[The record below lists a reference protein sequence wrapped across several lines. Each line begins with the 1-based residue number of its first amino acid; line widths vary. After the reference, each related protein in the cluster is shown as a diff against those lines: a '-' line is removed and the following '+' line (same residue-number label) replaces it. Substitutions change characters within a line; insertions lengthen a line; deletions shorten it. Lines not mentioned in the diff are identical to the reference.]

1 MQFHLEWVLLQLFF
15 KSSCKWSPTH
25 LPHKFGKNEIP
36 LGLSFN
42 TTVFKEKQNHQN
54 PALVL
59 VTLLISMVHGAATLV
74 GGEPRS
80 LEHVAFG
87 MQDRWLPPVTS
98 FEDFSVLVDW
108 LIMSDSWKNWI
119 TSLNLWS
126 TLLIPAHHKSFTGLY
141 TLVDTRVKVQPT
153 QLVNTYPTLSISLFD
168 WYTSQS
174 SLTLATFAQ
183 FFL

>member
-1 MQFHLEWVLLQLFF
+1 
-15 KSSCKWSPTH
+15 
-25 LPHKFGKNEIP
+25 
-36 LGLSFN
+36 LSFN

-98 FEDFSVLVDW
+98 FEDFSVLVD
-108 LIMSDSWKNWI
+108 
-119 TSLNLWS
+119 
-126 TLLIPAHHKSFTGLY
+126 
-141 TLVDTRVKVQPT
+141 
-153 QLVNTYPTLSISLFD
+153 
-168 WYTSQS
+168 
-174 SLTLATFAQ
+174 
-183 FFL
+183 

>member
-1 MQFHLEWVLLQLFF
+1 
-15 KSSCKWSPTH
+15 
-25 LPHKFGKNEIP
+25 
-36 LGLSFN
+36 
-42 TTVFKEKQNHQN
+42 
-54 PALVL
+54 
-59 VTLLISMVHGAATLV
+59 
-74 GGEPRS
+74 
-80 LEHVAFG
+80 